1 MKSMKSS
8 YNSPAM
14 VLSRTET
21 VLSPWV
27 TVVEKHVRFE
37 HGLEPQVFH
46 SLALPDYTSALAKT
60 PSGFIPIVR
69 QFRPAV
75 EQYTWELPAG
85 LVDDGED
92 PRDACVRELKEETGL
107 DALNVQYLGAYLVDT
122 GRLNNKVHVCFIE
135 ASEPD
140 PAFVPEP
147 CMDVQFVTPET
158 LKHYIRT
165 GIFNYQG
172 DISSLAIA
180 SLHGILWD
188 Q

>member
-1 MKSMKSS
+1 MKSS
-8 YNSPAM
+8 YNSPSV

-37 HGLEPQVFH
+37 DGLEPEVFH
-46 SLALPDYTSALAKT
+46 SLALADYASILAKT

-92 PRDACVRELKEETGL
+92 PIDTCVRELKEETGL
-107 DALNVQYLGAYLVDT
+107 DALNVQYLGAYLVDS
-122 GRLNNKVHVCFIE
+122 GRLNNKVHVCFIKT
-135 ASEPD
+135 SEPN

-147 CMDVQFVTPET
+147 YMDLQFVTPET

-165 GIFNYQG
+165 GIFIHQIP
-172 DISSLAIA
+172 ISSLALA